1 MDFKKEIAIKISS
14 VIDMDAE
21 KIMELMELPPQKNMG
36 DFAFPCF
43 QLAKVM
49 RKAPNMIAADL
60 AGKFEG
66 DEIIEK
72 AESAGGYLNFFV
84 NKTNYITSIIKEVM
98 EKGEAYGTSDMGK
111 GKTVVVEFSSP
122 NIAKPFHVGHLY
134 NTVIGSAIEKVY
146 KHLGYNTVKLNHLG
160 DWGTQFGK
168 LISAYKR
175 WGNEEQIAKDPI
187 NELLKIY
194 VRFHDEAEKD
204 PALEDEAR
212 AYFKKLEDNDPEAVG
227 LWQKFR
233 DLSLLEFKQLYDELN
248 IKYDSYAGE
257 SFYGDKMDDVVEM
270 LKEKDLLKDS
280 SGAKIVDLE
289 QFNLPPCLIL
299 KSDGAT
305 IYATRDLAA
314 ALYRKKTYDFDK
326 CIYVVGNTQALHFQQ
341 IFATLKLAGY
351 EWSNSC
357 THVGHGL
364 VKFADKK
371 LSTRKGDVVFAKEV
385 MSEAIQKT
393 MDIINTKNPNL
404 EEKESVAKK
413 VGVGALLYT
422 FLKNNRDKDVVFS
435 WEDTLSFDGDSGPYV
450 QYTYVRGK
458 SILRKAGAVAENA
471 DYANLQSDDEFNLV
485 KLLGEFKD
493 SVKEAAERNEP
504 FVVTRHVTE
513 IAKAYNKFYN
523 THPILNAEEKVKN
536 ARLHLTKAICE
547 VIKTGLALVGIET
560 PESM

>member
-14 VIDMDAE
+14 VIDMDVE
-21 KIMELMELPPQKNMG
+21 KIMDLMELPPQKNMG

-49 RKAPNMIAADL
+49 RKAPNMIATDL
-60 AGKFEG
+60 ASKFEG
-66 DEIIEK
+66 DDIIEK

-84 NKTNYITSIIKEVM
+84 NKTNYMSSVIKEVL
-98 EKGEAYGTSDMGK
+98 EKGESYGASDMGS

-194 VRFHDEAEKD
+194 VKFHDEAEKD

-212 AYFKKLEDNDPEAVG
+212 AYFKKLEDNDPEAVE

-257 SFYGDKMDDVVEM
+257 SFYGDKMEAVVDM

-280 SGAKIVDLE
+280 NGAKIVDLE
-289 QFNLPPCLIL
+289 QFSLPPCLIL

-314 ALYRKKTYDFDK
+314 ALYRKKTYNFDK
-326 CIYVVGNTQALHFQQ
+326 CIYVVGSTQSLHFQQ

-351 EWSNSC
+351 DWANSC

-385 MSEAIQKT
+385 MNEAIQKT

-404 EEKESVAKK
+404 EDKEAVAKK

-435 WEDTLSFDGDSGPYV
+435 WEDTLTFDGDSGPYV

-458 SILRKAGAVAENA
+458 SILRKAGSVAESA
-471 DYANLQSDDEFNLV
+471 DYSTLQTDDEFNLV
-485 KLLGEFKD
+485 KLMGEFKD
-493 SVKEAAERNEP
+493 AVKEAAERNEP
-504 FVVTRHVTE
+504 FVITRHVTE

-523 THPILNAEEKVKN
+523 THPILNAEDGVKN

-547 VIKTGLALVGIET
+547 VVKTGLGIIGIEM